1 MTLEQICESLRVDIA
16 SHKRRVAELT
26 PQLNDF
32 ELTTGDKQ
40 RLYKRITQ
48 LNWMISDMQQSLYT
62 LEHYY
67 EEWCICAY
75 PELESWNEFYPNEIF
90 IAITNSD
97 TEGAYLPV
105 LKKAKIGTTI
115 VLGENCS
122 ITTTYKK
129 VGDIEDGADINSSL
143 IILGEVARGAG

>member
-16 SHKRRVAELT
+16 AHKQRVAELT
-26 PQLNDF
+26 PHNF

-67 EEWCICAY
+67 E
-75 PELESWNEFYPNEIF
+75 
-90 IAITNSD
+90 
-97 TEGAYLPV
+97 G
-105 LKKAKIGTTI
+105 
-115 VLGENCS
+115 
-122 ITTTYKK
+122 
-129 VGDIEDGADINSSL
+129 
-143 IILGEVARGAG
+143 

>member
-1 MTLEQICESLRVDIA
+1 MTLEQICESLREDIA

-26 PQLNDF
+26 PKLNDF

-67 EEWCICAY
+67 E
-75 PELESWNEFYPNEIF
+75 
-90 IAITNSD
+90 
-97 TEGAYLPV
+97 
-105 LKKAKIGTTI
+105 
-115 VLGENCS
+115 
-122 ITTTYKK
+122 
-129 VGDIEDGADINSSL
+129 
-143 IILGEVARGAG
+143 R

>member
-26 PQLNDF
+26 SQLNNF

-67 EEWCICAY
+67 EE
-75 PELESWNEFYPNEIF
+75 
-90 IAITNSD
+90 
-97 TEGAYLPV
+97 
-105 LKKAKIGTTI
+105 
-115 VLGENCS
+115 
-122 ITTTYKK
+122 
-129 VGDIEDGADINSSL
+129 
-143 IILGEVARGAG
+143 

>member
-26 PQLNDF
+26 LQLNDF

-48 LNWMISDMQQSLYT
+48 LNWMISEMQQSLYT

-67 EEWCICAY
+67 DEE
-75 PELESWNEFYPNEIF
+75 
-90 IAITNSD
+90 
-97 TEGAYLPV
+97 
-105 LKKAKIGTTI
+105 
-115 VLGENCS
+115 
-122 ITTTYKK
+122 
-129 VGDIEDGADINSSL
+129 
-143 IILGEVARGAG
+143 

>member
-16 SHKRRVAELT
+16 AHKQRVAELT
-26 PQLNDF
+26 PQLNNI

-67 EEWCICAY
+67 E
-75 PELESWNEFYPNEIF
+75 
-90 IAITNSD
+90 
-97 TEGAYLPV
+97 G
-105 LKKAKIGTTI
+105 
-115 VLGENCS
+115 
-122 ITTTYKK
+122 
-129 VGDIEDGADINSSL
+129 
-143 IILGEVARGAG
+143 